1 MRAARLAILA
11 LGVIATSLAHAASQ
25 RTFVSTLGVNNPN
38 CFIATPCRDFATA
51 MSATRPGGEI
61 VVLDSGGYGSVSIA
75 QSVSIIA
82 PPGVYAGISVFAGTG
97 ITVAAGPAGNVTL
110 RGLTINGQ
118 GGSRGIVVTSGAE
131 VNIEQCV
138 VSNMT
143 ADGIRIDGG
152 ARIFLRSAQVRGNGQ
167 NGLNVAAGA
176 PEVRVIDAQF
186 SRNGVYGILAA
197 SGSLDAERIAADQN
211 GSNGVRAQPA
221 TAVAVTVTLAD
232 SAFTGN
238 GKTGVVGIPD
248 FAGAST
254 RVAIVRSTSARNSGG
269 GYGTRTFNLGTAFLT
284 VSNSAAVENVG
295 NGVIASDTNS
305 TVIVTGSTIARN
317 TGPDFDQS
325 GGAVLLTSANNTLSG
340 RGVPDISGATS
351 PNPLK

>member
-1 MRAARLAILA
+1 MHAARLAILA

-38 CFIATPCRDFATA
+38 CFIATPCRDFAAA
-51 MSATRPGGEI
+51 MAATSPGGEI

-82 PPGVYAGISVFAGTG
+82 PLGVYAGISVFAGTG
-97 ITVAAGPAGNVTL
+97 VTVAGGPAGKVTL

-118 GGSRGIVVTSGAE
+118 GGSNGIVVTSGAD
-131 VNIEQCV
+131 VNVEQCV
-138 VSNMT
+138 VTNMT

-152 ARIFLRSAQVRGNGQ
+152 GRIVIRSSLVRGNAQ
-167 NGLNVAAGA
+167 SGLHVAAGA
-176 PEVRVIDAQF
+176 PEVRVVDSQF
-186 SRNGVYGILAA
+186 SRNSIYGILVAA
-197 SGSLDAERIAADQN
+197 GSLDAERVAADQN
-211 GSNGVRAQPA
+211 GSNGVRAEPV

-232 SAFTGN
+232 SAFSGN

-248 FAGAST
+248 FAGATT
-254 RVAIVRSTSARNSGG
+254 RVAVVRSTSARNSGG

-284 VSNSAAVENVG
+284 VSDSAAVENVG
-295 NGVIASDTNS
+295 NGVIASDTNA

-325 GGAVLLTSANNTLSG
+325 GGAVLFTSANNTLSG
-340 RGVPDISGATS
+340 RGAPDISGAVS